1 MTFPVHN
8 LARRAAVK
16 SLQYLRRGPTFQV
29 YYETSGYYVLR
40 IWSAPNE
47 CTSIFRTVLSQPYKT
62 LGEP

>member
-16 SLQYLRRGPTFQV
+16 NIIYAVEGPSFQLRP
-29 YYETSGYYVLR
+29 ETSSVYTMRIRCVLHDAAA
-40 IWSAPNE
+40 ISGAH
-47 CTSIFRTVLSQPYKT
+47 LSQPYKT